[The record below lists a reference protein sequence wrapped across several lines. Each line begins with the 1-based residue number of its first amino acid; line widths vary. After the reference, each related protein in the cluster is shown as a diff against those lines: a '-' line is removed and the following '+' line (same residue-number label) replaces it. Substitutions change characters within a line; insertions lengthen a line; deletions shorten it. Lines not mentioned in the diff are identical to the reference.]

1 MKLKYVNQDTQT
13 NVDQCLVEFSPLENT
28 SSIFVV
34 NLSDEEL
41 TLINPNWWLAEIK
54 QVLSTKLNTTV
65 EQEIYAKLF
74 INSNGRKKGNGLN

>member
-13 NVDQCLVEFSPLENT
+13 NVAQCLVEFSPLENT

-65 EQEIYAKLF
+65 EQEIYAKHF